1 MTANFRVIRTY
12 NMSQAYMLAVAMLS
26 SRIAGGGPMAGAWP
40 KGEKPLSTKQVMEMQ
55 RNLQRLGF
63 NVGDIDGRIGEQV
76 QNAIRTFQRR
86 QGMVADGYAT
96 AALVE
101 RMRTAR

>member
-1 MTANFRVIRTY
+1 
-12 NMSQAYMLAVAMLS
+12 
-26 SRIAGGGPMAGAWP
+26 
-40 KGEKPLSTKQVMEMQ
+40 MEMQ